1 MYFNLELEEVIGENE
16 NSKYLFDTFTDDYNN
31 YISSYN
37 CNVNYIIEDLEEYEK
52 NANDIL

>member
-1 MYFNLELEEVIGENE
+1 MYFNLELEEIIGENE
-16 NSKYLFDTFTDDYNN
+16 NSKYLYDTLTDDYYN

-37 CNVNYIIEDLEEYEK
+37 CNVNYIIDDLEEYEK